1 VADTSE
7 VNISS
12 ETRLKVPETSD
23 EDAMSI
29 VESLR
34 AMIEELFT
42 DMRQVQW
49 RLAKLERQYGAASKD

>member
-1 VADTSE
+1 M
-7 VNISS
+7 
-12 ETRLKVPETSD
+12 PETSD

-34 AMIEELFT
+34 AMIEELVI

-49 RLAKLERQYGAASKD
+49 RLTKLERQFGSTGKD